1 LAFLTSDKILDKAL
15 DRYETESV
23 ILQLADGRYD
33 KEWGE
38 KETIGDEIA
47 IRLPIY
53 ARPRRG
59 EEADPQALDER
70 AVFLKIPA
78 AYGSDSYIT
87 DRQLSMDLLDFT
99 EQVMNPHMDA
109 VVSQVSQSACK
120 TMAENVSNFVG
131 TPGVL
136 PTALATYTASGRL
149 LTQGGTPTGLT
160 SRYMLV
166 DAAMDEAAAA
176 AGRTL
181 LNPTAEIAEQ
191 YKTGSMTGKL
201 GWFSNFTWYM
211 EQALY
216 QQTVGQLGTLQ
227 GKVNGANQ
235 TGNTI
240 VTNGWSANVAG
251 LLNKGDKLWFTGSY
265 MVHPVLGVAYNDL
278 APFSVANTV
287 NSDAGGNATI
297 TLTDS
302 VEFGTPYANIS
313 APLGNNAPIYVWG
326 QLATTLGTGGAP
338 WGGIAGITFTL
349 GIAMHK
355 SALVYASPDLILPQD
370 VDRLSGR
377 TRSDK
382 MKVAMR
388 VWRASDVNK
397 GRVITR
403 LDMLMG
409 FLVGQPRK
417 ACLVCSVQV

>member
-1 LAFLTSDKILDKAL
+1 MAFLTTDKILDKAL
-15 DRYETESV
+15 DRYSTESV

-38 KETIGDEIA
+38 KETIGDAIA

-53 ARPRRG
+53 AQGRRG

-87 DRQLSMDLLDFT
+87 DRQLSMDLMDFT
-99 EQVMNPHMDA
+99 DQVMNPHMDSM
-109 VVSQVSQSACK
+109 VSQVSQSACK
-120 TMAENVSNFVG
+120 TVARGVSAFVG

-136 PTALATYTASGRL
+136 PTALSTYTAAGRI
-149 LTQGGTPTGLT
+149 LTQQGTPTGLT
-160 SRYMLV
+160 ARYMLV

-216 QQTVGQLGTLQ
+216 SQTIGALGTGQ

-235 TGNTI
+235 LGNSI
-240 VTNGWSANVAG
+240 VTNGWTASVNG
-251 LLNKGDKLWFTGSY
+251 ILNEGDKLWFTGAN
-265 MVHPVLGVAYNDL
+265 MVHPVLGTFYADL
-278 APFSVANTV
+278 APFTVAQTV
-287 NSDAGGNATI
+287 NSDSGGNATI
-297 TLTDS
+297 MLT
-302 VEFGTPYANIS
+302 EAIEYGTPYANIS
-313 APLGNNAPIYVWG
+313 AQIANNAPIYVWG
-326 QLATTLGTGGAP
+326 QLAATWST
-338 WGGIAGITFTL
+338 IAGITFTL

-355 SALVYASPDLILPQD
+355 SCLVYASPDLILPMD

-377 TRSDK
+377 ARSDK
-382 MKVAMR
+382 MKVGMR
-388 VWRASDVNK
+388 IWRASDVNK

-403 LDMLMG
+403 LDMLIG
-409 FLVGQPRK
+409 FLVGQSRK
-417 ACLVCSVQV
+417 GCLICSSAV

>member
-1 LAFLTSDKILDKAL
+1 LAFLTTDKILDKAL
-15 DRYETESV
+15 DRYSTESV

-38 KETIGDEIA
+38 KETIGDQIA
-47 IRLPIY
+47 LRLPIY
-53 ARPRRG
+53 ARSRRG
-59 EEADPQALDER
+59 EEADPQAMDER

-78 AYGSDSYIT
+78 AFGSDSYIT
-87 DRQLSMDLLDFT
+87 DRQLSMELLDFT

-109 VVSQVSQSACK
+109 VVSAVSQAACK
-120 TMAENVSNFVG
+120 TVALGTSNFVG

-136 PTALATYTASGRL
+136 PTSLSTYTAAGRL
-149 LTQGGTPTGLT
+149 LTQGGTPTGLS

-166 DAAMDEAAAA
+166 DAAMDEATAA

-181 LNPTAEIAEQ
+181 LNPTAEISEQ

-201 GWFSNFTWYM
+201 GWFGNFTWYM

-216 QQTVGQLGTLQ
+216 QQTVGALGGTPR
-227 GKVNGANQ
+227 VNGANQ
-235 TGNTI
+235 LGASINLKGFT
-240 VTNGWSANVAG
+240 ANVVG
-251 LLNKGDKLWFTGSY
+251 VLNQGDKLWFAGAF
-265 MVHPVLGVAYNDL
+265 MVHPVLGVFYNDL
-278 APFSVANTV
+278 APFTVAQTV
-287 NSDAGGNATI
+287 NSDGAGNVTVP
-297 TLTDS
+297 LTDAI
-302 VEFGTPYANIS
+302 EFGTPYANIS
-313 APLGNNAPIYVWG
+313 NLIADNALVSVWG
-326 QLATTLGTGGAP
+326 QPAAGQAA
-338 WGGIAGITFTL
+338 IAGITFTL

-377 TRSDK
+377 ARSDK
-382 MKVAMR
+382 MKVGMR

-409 FLVGQPRK
+409 MLVGQPRK
-417 ACLVCSVQV
+417 ACLICSQAV

>member
-1 LAFLTSDKILDKAL
+1 MAFLTSDKILDKAL
-15 DRYETESV
+15 DRYSTESV

-38 KETIGDEIA
+38 KETIGDQIA

-53 ARPRRG
+53 AQGRRG

-78 AYGSDSYIT
+78 AFGSDSYIT

-99 EQVMNPHMDA
+99 EQVMNPHMDS
-109 VVSQVSQSACK
+109 VVSQVAQAATK
-120 TMAENVSNFVG
+120 TVSLGVSNFVG

-136 PTALATYTASGRL
+136 PTALSTYTAAGRL

-216 QQTVGQLGTLQ
+216 QQTVGQLGILQ
-227 GKVNGANQ
+227 GKTVGANQ

-240 VTNGWSANVAG
+240 LTNGWTVSVNG
-251 LLNKGDKLWFTGSY
+251 LLNVGDKLWFTGAY
-265 MVHPVLGVAYNDL
+265 MVHPVLGVAYGDL
-278 APFSVANTV
+278 APFTVAQTV
-287 NSDAGGNATI
+287 NSDNTGAATI
-297 TLTDS
+297 TLTES
-302 VEFGTPYANIS
+302 IEYGTPYANIS
-313 APLGNNAPIYVWG
+313 APIAAAAPIYVWG
-326 QLATTLGTGGAP
+326 RLANDPLGP
-338 WGGIAGITFTL
+338 WANIAGITFTL

-370 VDRLSGR
+370 VDRLSGK
-377 TRSDK
+377 TRSEK
-382 MKVAMR
+382 MKVGMR

-417 ACLVCSVQV
+417 ACLVCSGTV

>member
-1 LAFLTSDKILDKAL
+1 LAFLTTDKILDKAL
-15 DRYETESV
+15 DRYATESV

-38 KETIGDEIA
+38 KETIGDQIA

-53 ARPRRG
+53 ARSRRG
-59 EEADPQALDER
+59 EEADPQSLDEQ

-87 DRQLSMDLLDFT
+87 DRQLSMELTDFT
-99 EQVMNPHMDA
+99 DQVMNPHMDA
-109 VVSQVSQSACK
+109 VVSAVSQAACK
-120 TMAENVSNFVG
+120 TVALGVSNFVG

-136 PTALATYTASGRL
+136 PTSLSTYTAAGRL

-160 SRYMLV
+160 SRYMLL

-181 LNPTAEIAEQ
+181 YNPTMEIAEQ

-227 GKVNGANQ
+227 GKVQGANQ
-235 TGNTI
+235 LGNTI
-240 VTNGWSANVAG
+240 TTSGWSHSITG
-251 LLNKGDKLWFTGSY
+251 LLNPGDKLWFTGAF

-278 APFSVANTV
+278 APFTVAQTV
-287 NSDAGGNATI
+287 NSDSSGNATI
-297 TLTDS
+297 TLTES
-302 VEFGTPYANIS
+302 IQFGTPYANIS
-313 APLGNNAPIYVWG
+313 AQIADQAPIYVWG
-326 QLATTLGTGGAP
+326 QLVAGFAS
-338 WGGIAGITFTL
+338 IAGITFTL

-377 TRSDK
+377 ARSDK
-382 MKVAMR
+382 MKVGMR

-417 ACLVCSVQV
+417 ACLVCSVAV

>member
-1 LAFLTSDKILDKAL
+1 MPLLTSDKILDKAL
-15 DRYETESV
+15 DRYSTESV

-38 KETIGDEIA
+38 KETIGDQVA

-53 ARPRRG
+53 ARSRRG

-78 AYGSDSYIT
+78 AYGSDSYLT
-87 DRQLSMDLLDFT
+87 DRQLSMELLDFT
-99 EQVMNPHMDA
+99 DQVLNPHMDS
-109 VVSQVSQSACK
+109 VVSNISINACK
-120 TMAENVSNFVG
+120 TVAQGVSNFVG
-131 TPGVL
+131 IPGVL
-136 PTALATYTASGRL
+136 PTSLSTYTAAGRL

-166 DAAMDEAAAA
+166 NAAMDEAAAA

-191 YKTGSMTGKL
+191 YKTGSMAGKL

-216 QQTVGQLGTLQ
+216 QQTIGQLGVLQ

-235 TGNTI
+235 VGNSI
-240 VTNGWSANVAG
+240 ITNGWTVSVNG
-251 LLNKGDKLWFTGSY
+251 LLNQGDKVQFAGAF
-265 MVHPVLGVAYNDL
+265 MVHPVLGVSYADL
-278 APFSVANTV
+278 QAFTIAQTI
-287 NSDAGGNATI
+287 NSDAGGNATLI
-297 TLTDS
+297 LTENI
-302 VEFGTPYANIS
+302 EFGTPYANIS
-313 APLGNNAPIYVWG
+313 ALIASGANVYVWG
-326 QLATTLGTGGAP
+326 QLAAG
-338 WGGIAGITFTL
+338 WIANNLAGLTFTL

-370 VDRLSGR
+370 VDRYSNF

-382 MKVAMR
+382 MKVGIR
-388 VWRASDVNK
+388 LWRASDVNK
-397 GRVITR
+397 ARVITR
-403 LDMLMG
+403 LDVLMG

-417 ACLVCSVQV
+417 GCLICSV